1 MPQSED
7 PFDLQ
12 RFIDAQAPVIEDAL
26 AELRAG
32 RKRTHWMWFVFPQIA
47 GLGSS
52 AMAVRYAIGSP
63 AEARAYLA
71 HPVLGDRLREC
82 VRLVVATSR
91 PLADVFGH
99 PDDMK
104 FRSCVTL
111 FAAVA
116 PAQAVFAEALDRC
129 CGVSATPRR
138 SKSSERSSLDGV
150 PIADPKPAPSEP
162 AVVASGGRTGSRLG
176 LKPNDAAGMQEA
188 NCRST

>member
-1 MPQSED
+1 MLQSED

-52 AMAVRYAIGSP
+52 AMAVRYAISSP

-82 VRLVVATSR
+82 VRLVLAASR

-104 FRSCVTL
+104 FGSCMTL

-116 PAQAVFAEALDRC
+116 PDEAVFAEALDRC
-129 CGVSATPRR
+129 RGGVRDPATLEKLRT
-138 SKSSERSSLDGV
+138 L
-150 PIADPKPAPSEP
+150 EP
-162 AVVASGGRTGSRLG
+162 
-176 LKPNDAAGMQEA
+176 
-188 NCRST
+188 

>member
-1 MPQSED
+1 MLQSED

-12 RFIDAQAPVIEDAL
+12 RFIDAQARIIEDVL

-52 AMAVRYAIGSP
+52 AMAVRYAISSP
-63 AEARAYLA
+63 AEACAYLA

-82 VRLVVATSR
+82 VRLVLAASR

-104 FRSCVTL
+104 FGSCMTL

-116 PAQAVFAEALDRC
+116 PDEAVFAEALDRC
-129 CGVSATPRR
+129 R
-138 SKSSERSSLDGV
+138 
-150 PIADPKPAPSEP
+150 
-162 AVVASGGRTGSRLG
+162 GGAH
-176 LKPNDAAGMQEA
+176 DAATLEKL
-188 NCRST
+188 RTLES